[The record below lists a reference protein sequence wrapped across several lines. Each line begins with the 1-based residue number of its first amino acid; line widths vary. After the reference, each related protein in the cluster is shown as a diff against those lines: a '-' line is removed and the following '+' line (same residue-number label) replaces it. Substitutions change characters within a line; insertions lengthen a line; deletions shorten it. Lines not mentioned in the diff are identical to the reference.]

1 MSRNFEEEYREL
13 AQNETPDLWDRIEA
27 GLHEKT
33 PVVKMPSKTDGN
45 KIIKLMLRYAPVAAA
60 VVLVCVLIPVFMRL
74 NPTKESADSAKP
86 ERVAYD
92 AQWDKN
98 GSDNAMKGEAF
109 EDGMAVADSE
119 TAHYAESTDNT
130 ESTAGAES
138 TEDAEMNYADGA
150 EGGDFIYKCFLGTG
164 VLYVEEVIEESMV
177 KASYTDD
184 VSGENKA
191 IYVKDTEGKLLVNI
205 SYEVELFDS
214 GEVYLGENIHMV
226 KIRNN

>member
-13 AQNETPDLWDRIEA
+13 VKNETPDLWDRIEA

-60 VVLVCVLIPVFMRL
+60 VVLVCVLIPVFMRF
-74 NPTKESADSAKP
+74 NPAKKSADSAKP
-86 ERVAYD
+86 ERAAYD
-92 AQWDKN
+92 AEWDKN

-109 EDGMAVADSE
+109 EDGMAVTDSD
-119 TAHYAESTDNT
+119 TAHYAESADNV
-130 ESTAGAES
+130 ESTV
-138 TEDAEMNYADGA
+138 DAEMNYADGA
-150 EGGDFIYKCFLGTG
+150 EGGDLINECFLGTG
-164 VLYVEEVIEESMV
+164 VLHVEEVIEEAIV

-184 VSGENKA
+184 ASGESKT
-191 IYVKDTEGKLLVNI
+191 IYVKDTEGKLLVNM

-214 GEVYLGENIHMV
+214 EEVYLGENIHMV